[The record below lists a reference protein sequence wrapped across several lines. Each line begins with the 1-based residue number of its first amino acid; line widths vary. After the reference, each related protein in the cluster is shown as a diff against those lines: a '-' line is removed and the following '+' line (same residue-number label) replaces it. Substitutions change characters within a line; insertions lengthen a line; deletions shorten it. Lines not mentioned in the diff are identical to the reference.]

1 VLEIPVSF
9 IHIIET
15 SNSTVPNASPSA
27 SSLCTDLY
35 GMAVVVSDSFAAV
48 YITAFSDACSQ
59 KYSLSVCL
67 TDAAS
72 N

>member
-1 VLEIPVSF
+1 VCVCVCFMQVASTVLKIPVSL
-9 IHIIET
+9 IYIMET

-35 GMAVVVSDSFAAV
+35 GMAVLVR
-48 YITAFSDACSQ
+48 
-59 KYSLSVCL
+59 
-67 TDAAS
+67 